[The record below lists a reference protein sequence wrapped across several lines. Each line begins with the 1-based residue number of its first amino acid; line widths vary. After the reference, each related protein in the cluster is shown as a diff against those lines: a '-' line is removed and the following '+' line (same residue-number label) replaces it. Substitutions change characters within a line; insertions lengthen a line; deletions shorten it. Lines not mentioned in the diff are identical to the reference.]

1 MEQQGMSVFDNLF
14 EHGLNPE
21 QKQVV
26 VEQSGVL
33 LVRAGA
39 GSGKTRVITAR
50 IAYLISRCHIL
61 PHTIVALTF
70 TNKAAR
76 EMRERL
82 HQYVGALSSVPYVG
96 TFHSYCLK
104 LLKTH
109 SYYLPFPEFSILDA
123 EDQEKIV
130 RQLII
135 KYGLQKKVTARNV
148 LAAISRIKNESLDNA
163 FAQEPDPVIQELF
176 VAYEKEKR
184 IAQSFDFDD
193 LLHEVLKLFRTNT
206 TFKEKFQATVKH
218 ILVDEYQ
225 DTNKVQHELLLHMTK
240 NGAGNCTAE
249 SLCVVGDEDQS
260 IYSWRGAT
268 IANIVEFK
276 KDFPQAKAVTIA
288 QNYRSVQPILQVA
301 NKVIAHNSFRSPKNL
316 YSTKNGT
323 DRIRLLSVGSG
334 YQEAE
339 ALALFLKTGQKMVP
353 LKEFALLYRSHYQS
367 RSFEEAFIRHAV
379 PYKILGGI
387 QFYDREEIKDL
398 ICYLRLVVNPFDRIA
413 FSRVINCPNR
423 GLGDKFQEQFIEL
436 WNSQPAL
443 NFCQIAGMLI
453 NNDSQTKSKQ
463 DSLQEFI
470 SFFQSIRSS
479 DLASSALEHFI
490 KKTGYL
496 HYLTVAFDKEIAT
509 AKAENVTEL
518 LNSLYFSEKTQTK
531 SMVDF
536 LEDVALLREKAT
548 AAEDKEVECVRLM
561 TLHSAKGL
569 EFNTV
574 ILAGLEEG
582 ILPSSHSRHSEAA
595 VEEERRLLYV
605 GITRACERL
614 LFTHARYRYT
624 YGQMVDQVPSRFMQ
638 ELDTS
643 VVIQHDASQWNTQHF
658 IAYFSDWLKQSH
670 TLKELFH
677 QVPVKKEIKRQE
689 TSQPLT
695 QQKTGF
701 KLYQLVQHDSF
712 GPGII
717 QKIEEK
723 APDNVYLTVRFAGA
737 LKKIE
742 ARYVRA

>member
-1 MEQQGMSVFDNLF
+1 MEQQGMGVFDNLF

-50 IAYLISRCHIL
+50 MAYLISRCKVL
-61 PHTIVALTF
+61 PYTIVALTF

-82 HQYVGALSSVPYVG
+82 HQYVGALDSVPYVG

-109 SYYLPFPEFSILDA
+109 SYFLPFPEFSILDA

-148 LAAISRIKNESLDNA
+148 LAAISRIKNESLDNI
-163 FAQEPDPVIQELF
+163 AQEADPVIQELF

-206 TFKEKFQATVKH
+206 AFKEKFQATIKH

-240 NGAGNCTAE
+240 NSAGDCIAD

-323 DRIRLLSVGSG
+323 DRVRLLSVGSG

-339 ALALFLKTGQKMVP
+339 ALALFLKTGQKSLP

-398 ICYLRLVVNPFDRIA
+398 ICYLRLVVNPFDRVA
-413 FSRVINCPNR
+413 LFRVINCPNR
-423 GLGDKFQEQFIEL
+423 GLGDKFQEQFTEL
-436 WNSQPAL
+436 WNSHPAL
-443 NFCQIAGMLI
+443 NFRQIAEMLLT
-453 NNDSQTKSKQ
+453 NDSQTKSKQ

-470 SFFQSIRSS
+470 SFFQSVTSA
-479 DLASSALEHFI
+479 DLASSALEDFI

-496 HYLTVAFDKEIAT
+496 QYLATAFDKEIAT
-509 AKAENVTEL
+509 AKTENVTEL
-518 LNSLYFSEKTQTK
+518 LNSLYFSEKTQAK

-548 AAEDKEVECVRLM
+548 SEEDKEVECIRLM

-582 ILPSSHSRHSEAA
+582 VLPSSHSRYSESA

-614 LFTHARYRYT
+614 LLMHARYRYT
-624 YGQMVDQVPSRFMQ
+624 YGQMVDQVPSRFIQ

-643 VVIQHDASQWNTQHF
+643 VVTEHDASQWNTHHF
-658 IAYFSDWLKQSH
+658 IAYFSDWLKQSNS
-670 TLKELFH
+670 LKELFH
-677 QVPVKKEIKRQE
+677 QVPVKKQE
-689 TSQPLT
+689 QAKKETVIQ
-695 QQKTGF
+695 TGF
-701 KLYQLVQHDSF
+701 KLYQLVQHESF

-723 APDNVYLTVRFAGA
+723 APGNIYLTVRFAAA